1 MRRHVAHCC
10 IPVLMKVSDTEY
22 THDIYLLSFTS
33 EESGMEKLVNYKG
46 PFQGKMWFE
55 VL

>member
-1 MRRHVAHCC
+1 
-10 IPVLMKVSDTEY
+10 MKVSDTEY